1 MLKGK
6 KFILGISGGIA
17 AYKCAQ
23 LTRLLVKEGAE
34 VQVIMTKLAKQFIT
48 PLTMATLSKRP
59 ILVEFF
65 DPENGAWNSHVDT
78 GLWADAMIV
87 APATANTMGKMANG
101 VADNLLITT
110 YLSARCP
117 VFVAP
122 TMDLDMYQ
130 HPSTQTNMATLKSYG
145 NHLIEPNDGEL
156 ASGLVGKGR
165 MAEPEEIVAALKDFF
180 LKKNKADLS
189 GKKVLV
195 TAGPTHEKIDP
206 VRFIGNYSSGKM
218 GYAIAEELAERGA
231 EVTLVSGPT
240 NLKVCHQNIKRIDV
254 VSAEQMYLA
263 SQEKFGSMD
272 AAIMSAAVADYTPA
286 VKADEKVKRTADN
299 MSVELR
305 ATKDIAAELGKLK
318 SDKQVLV
325 GFALETQDVI
335 ANGELKLKKKNL
347 DFIVLNSLKDKGAG
361 FNTDTNKVTFID
373 KENKTTEF
381 ALKSKVEVA
390 GDIVDKLVDCLQS
403 KNLTNR

>member
-1 MLKGK
+1 MLQGK

-65 DPENGAWNSHVDT
+65 DPENGQWNSHVDS

-101 VADNLLITT
+101 IADNLLITT

-130 HPSTQTNMATLKSYG
+130 HPSTQRNMTTLRSYG

-165 MAEPEEIVAALKDFF
+165 MAEPEEIVKALNDYFEKD
-180 LKKNKADLS
+180 KRADFA

-195 TAGPTHEKIDP
+195 SAGPTHEKIDP
-206 VRFIGNYSSGKM
+206 VRFIGNHSSGKM
-218 GYAIAEELAERGA
+218 GYAIAEELAMRGA
-231 EVTLVSGPT
+231 MVKLVSGPT
-240 NLKVCHQNIKRIDV
+240 QLSVSHPNIERIDV
-254 VSAEQMYLA
+254 LSADEMYKA
-263 SQEKFGSMD
+263 CVHNFEGTD
-272 AAIMSAAVADYTPA
+272 AAIMTAAVADYTP
-286 VKADEKVKRTADN
+286 VTQADEKMKRKASS
-299 MSVELR
+299 MAIEMV
-305 ATKDIAAELGKLK
+305 ATNDIAATLGENKTEN
-318 SDKQVLV
+318 QILV
-325 GFALETQDVI
+325 GFALETQDAI
-335 ANGELKLKKKNL
+335 ANAQKKLEKKNL
-347 DFIVLNSLKDKGAG
+347 DFIVLNSLKDEGAG
-361 FNTDTNKVTFID
+361 FNTDTNKIAIID
-373 KENKTTEF
+373 NHNNIIDF
-381 ALKSKVEVA
+381 ALKSKAEVA
-390 GDIVDKLVDCLQS
+390 HDIVNELMS
-403 KNLTNR
+403 KITALKK

>member
-34 VQVIMTKLAKQFIT
+34 VQVLMTKMAKEFIT

-59 ILVEFF
+59 ILVEFYN
-65 DPENGAWNSHVDT
+65 PENGDWNSHVDT

-101 VADNLLITT
+101 IADNLLITT

-130 HPSTQTNMATLKSYG
+130 HPSTKRNMQALKSYG
-145 NHLIEPNDGEL
+145 NILIEPGSGEL

-165 MAEPEEIVAALKDFF
+165 MAEPEEIVGQLKAFF
-180 LKKNKADLS
+180 KKKASDKLV
-189 GKKVLV
+189 GKKVMV
-195 TAGPTHEKIDP
+195 TAGPTHEMIDP

-218 GYAIAEELAERGA
+218 GFAIAEELAERGA
-231 EVTLVSGPT
+231 EVTLISGPS
-240 NLKVCHQNIKRIDV
+240 NQKHHNSNIRRVDV
-254 VSAEQMYLA
+254 ISAADMYQA
-263 SQEKFGSMD
+263 SEKAFFDSD
-272 AAIMSAAVADYTPA
+272 IAIMAAAVADYTPA
-286 VKADEKVKRTADN
+286 VKADQKMKRKAD
-299 MSVELR
+299 ELTIELK
-305 ATKDIAAELGKLK
+305 ATVDIAKALGAIKK
-318 SDKQVLV
+318 DNQVMV
-325 GFALETQDVI
+325 GFALETNNAEQN
-335 ANGELKLKKKNL
+335 AQKKLSSKNL
-347 DFIVLNSLKDKGAG
+347 DMIVLNSLEDSGAG
-361 FNTDTNKVTFID
+361 FNVDTNKITIID
-373 KENKTTEF
+373 KQNNKKDF
-381 ALKSKVEVA
+381 SLKSKAEVA
-390 GDIVDKLVDCLQS
+390 SDIIDELERLLK
-403 KNLTNR
+403 

>member
-1 MLKGK
+1 MLQGK

-65 DPENGAWNSHVDT
+65 DPENGAWNSHVDS

-101 VADNLLITT
+101 IADNLLITT

-130 HPSTQTNMATLKSYG
+130 HPSTQRNMDTLRSYG
-145 NHLIEPNDGEL
+145 NHLIEPNAGEL
-156 ASGLVGKGR
+156 ASGLIGKGR
-165 MAEPEEIVAALKDFF
+165 MAEPEEIVSQLKEFF
-180 LKKNKADLS
+180 VRREKQDLTGKNI
-189 GKKVLV
+189 LV

-218 GYAIAEELAERGA
+218 GYALAEELASRGA
-231 EVTLVSGPT
+231 RVTLVSGPAQIKT
-240 NLKVCHQNIKRIDV
+240 CHPNIERIDV
-254 VSAEQMYLA
+254 VSAEEMSYESRSRFSQMN
-263 SQEKFGSMD
+263 
-272 AAIMSAAVADYTPA
+272 AAIMCAAVADYTPL
-286 VKADEKVKRTADN
+286 VKANEKIKRKEDELSVK
-299 MSVELR
+299 LK
-305 ATKDIAAELGKLK
+305 ATTDIAASLGKDK

-325 GFALETQDVI
+325 GFALETQDAM
-335 ANGELKLKKKNL
+335 ANAQKKLEKKNL
-347 DFIVLNSLKDKGAG
+347 DFIVLNSLKDEGAG
-361 FNTDTNKVTFID
+361 FNSDTNKITII
-373 KENKTTEF
+373 NKHNKVKEF
-381 ALKSKVEVA
+381 ALKSKTDVAVDVVDELVECFFNI
-390 GDIVDKLVDCLQS
+390 GG
-403 KNLTNR
+403 

>member
-17 AYKCAQ
+17 AYKCAA

-34 VQVIMTKLAKQFIT
+34 VQVIMTKLAKEFIT

-59 ILVEFF
+59 ILVDFF
-65 DPENGAWNSHVDT
+65 NPENGDWNSHVDS

-130 HPSTQTNMATLKSYG
+130 HPSTRRNMDTLRSYG
-145 NHLIEPNDGEL
+145 NHLIEPNAGEL
-156 ASGLVGKGR
+156 ASGLIGKGR
-165 MAEPEEIVAALKDFF
+165 MAEPEEIVAALKHFF
-180 LKKNKADLS
+180 NQDNRPQLKGRKI
-189 GKKVLV
+189 LV
-195 TAGPTHEKIDP
+195 SAGPTHEKIDP

-218 GYAIAEELAERGA
+218 GYAIAEELARRGA

-240 NLKVCHQNIKRIDV
+240 TLSADHPNIKRIDV
-254 VSAEQMYLA
+254 TSAKEMLNACEKEFEQVD
-263 SQEKFGSMD
+263 G
-272 AAIMSAAVADYTPA
+272 AIMSAAVADYTPVSPA
-286 VKADEKVKRTADN
+286 NEKMKRTSN
-299 MSVELR
+299 ELSIHLE
-305 ATKDIAAELGKLK
+305 ATVDIAAALGTKK
-318 SDKQVLV
+318 MAGQVLV
-325 GFALETQDVI
+325 GFALETHDAVQN
-335 ANGELKLKKKNL
+335 ANKKLIKKNL
-347 DFIVLNSLKDKGAG
+347 DFIVLNSLADEGAG
-361 FNTDTNKVTFID
+361 FNSDTNKITIID
-373 KENKTTEF
+373 KDNKLKEF
-381 ALKSKVEVA
+381 ALKSKKEVA
-390 GDIVDKLVDCLQS
+390 CDIIDELAIYFK
-403 KNLTNR
+403 

>member
-34 VQVIMTKLAKQFIT
+34 VQVLMTKMAKEFIT

-59 ILVEFF
+59 ILVEFYN
-65 DPENGAWNSHVDT
+65 PENGDWNSHVDT

-101 VADNLLITT
+101 IADNLLITT

-130 HPSTQTNMATLKSYG
+130 HPSTKRNMQALKSYG
-145 NHLIEPNDGEL
+145 NILIEPGSGEL

-165 MAEPEEIVAALKDFF
+165 MAEPEEIVEQLKAFF
-180 LKKNKADLS
+180 KKKVSDKLV
-189 GKKVLV
+189 GKKVMV
-195 TAGPTHEKIDP
+195 TAGPTHEMIDP

-218 GYAIAEELAERGA
+218 GFAIAEELAERGA
-231 EVTLVSGPT
+231 EVTLISGPS
-240 NLKVCHQNIKRIDV
+240 NQKHHNSNISRVDV
-254 VSAEQMYLA
+254 ISAADMYQA
-263 SQEKFGSMD
+263 SEKAFFDSD
-272 AAIMSAAVADYTPA
+272 IAIMAAAVADYTPA
-286 VKADEKVKRTADN
+286 VKADQKMKRKAD
-299 MSVELR
+299 ELTIELK
-305 ATKDIAAELGKLK
+305 ATVDIAKALGAIKN
-318 SDKQVLV
+318 DNQVMV
-325 GFALETQDVI
+325 GFALETNNAEQN
-335 ANGELKLKKKNL
+335 AQKKLSSKNL
-347 DFIVLNSLKDKGAG
+347 DMIVLNSLEDSGAG
-361 FNTDTNKVTFID
+361 FNVDTNKITIID
-373 KENKTTEF
+373 KQNNKKDF
-381 ALKSKVEVA
+381 SLKSKAEVA
-390 GDIVDKLVDCLQS
+390 SDIIDELERLLK
-403 KNLTNR
+403 

>member
-1 MLKGK
+1 MLQGK

-65 DPENGAWNSHVDT
+65 DPENGAWNSHVDS

-130 HPSTQTNMATLKSYG
+130 HPSTQRNMDTLRSYG
-145 NHLIEPNDGEL
+145 NHLIEPNAGEL
-156 ASGLVGKGR
+156 ASGLIGKGR
-165 MAEPEEIVAALKDFF
+165 MAEPEEIVSQLKDFF
-180 LKKNKADLS
+180 AKENRQDLLGKNI
-189 GKKVLV
+189 LV

-218 GYAIAEELAERGA
+218 GYALAEELASRGA
-231 EVTLVSGPT
+231 KVTLVSGPSQITTT
-240 NLKVCHQNIKRIDV
+240 NSNIERIDV
-254 VSAEQMYLA
+254 VSAEEMYRESDA
-263 SQEKFGSMD
+263 RFSKMD
-272 AAIMSAAVADYTPA
+272 TAIMCAAVADYTP
-286 VKADEKVKRTADN
+286 VHKADEKMKRKADDL
-299 MSVELR
+299 SIELK
-305 ATKDIAAELGKLK
+305 ATTDIAAALGHKK
-318 SDKQVLV
+318 SAKQVLV
-325 GFALETQDVI
+325 GFALETQD
-335 ANGELKLKKKNL
+335 AMLNAQKKLEKKNL
-347 DFIVLNSLKDKGAG
+347 DFIVLNSLKDEGAG
-361 FNTDTNKVTFID
+361 FNSDTNKITII
-373 KENKTTEF
+373 NKHNKVKEF
-381 ALKSKVEVA
+381 ALKSKADVA
-390 GDIVDKLVDCLQS
+390 VDIVDELVECIANIDS
-403 KNLTNR
+403 

>member
-65 DPENGAWNSHVDT
+65 NPENGEWNSHVDS

-130 HPSTQTNMATLKSYG
+130 HPSTQRNMDTLRSYG
-145 NHLIEPNDGEL
+145 NHLIEPNAGEL

-165 MAEPEEIVAALKDFF
+165 MAEPEEIVASLKEFF
-180 LKKNKADLS
+180 SENNNDLA
-189 GKKVLV
+189 GIKVLV
-195 TAGPTHEKIDP
+195 SAGPTHEKIDP

-218 GYAIAEELAERGA
+218 GYAIAEELADRGA

-240 NLKVCHQNIKRIDV
+240 QLDVNHNGINRINV
-254 VSAEQMYLA
+254 VSAQEMYKECI
-263 SQEKFGSMD
+263 SCFPMMD
-272 AAIMSAAVADYTPA
+272 AAIMTAAVADYRPSL
-286 VKADEKVKRTADN
+286 KANEKIKRTEDN
-299 MSVELR
+299 LSIELE
-305 ATKDIAAELGKLK
+305 ANEDIAASLGTQK
-318 SDKQVLV
+318 SEKQVLV
-325 GFALETQDVI
+325 GFALETENAIENAQK
-335 ANGELKLKKKNL
+335 KLSKKNL
-347 DFIVLNSLKDKGAG
+347 DFVVLNSLKDEGAG
-361 FNTDTNKVTFID
+361 FNTDTNKITILD
-373 KENKTTEF
+373 NQNKINEF
-381 ALKSKVEVA
+381 ALKSKAEVA
-390 GDIVDKLVDCLQS
+390 KDVVDELVAKLS
-403 KNLTNR
+403 NL